1 MMLWLY
7 IVGCILLLLFGL
19 LMLST
24 VLQITATNEEF
35 YVDVK
40 YAFLKFR
47 IYPQDEKNPKK
58 IEKKKRK
65 EERKKAKENAKKA
78 VKTETVS
85 EDETVTE
92 TKSQSTKTATKK
104 GKKVKTKKEKK
115 FDLQQ
120 VSDLLDMLQ
129 GIGKHLVNLIHNIRI
144 NLWLDLSIG
153 GEDAAEAAINYGKYN
168 AVVWTLI
175 GQASGIMTVKPQKVN
190 IKCDFEYDR
199 LKFDLFAKI
208 KLRLITVLVIG
219 LCILFRIL
227 VNNIKKGKVK

>member
-1 MMLWLY
+1 MLWLY
-7 IVGCILLLLFGL
+7 IVGGILLLLFGI
-19 LMLST
+19 LMLPA

-65 EERKKAKENAKKA
+65 EERKKANENAKKA

-85 EDETVTE
+85 NSETLTE
-92 TKSQSTKTATKK
+92 TQSTKTDT
-104 GKKVKTKKEKK
+104 KKVKKVKPKKEKK
-115 FDLQQ
+115 FDFGQI
-120 VSDLLDMLQ
+120 SDLLDMLQ

-144 NLWLDLSIG
+144 NLWLDLSVG

-227 VNNIKKGKVK
+227 VNNIKNRKVK